1 MGPNPTGS
9 VLIKEG
15 GADAQSRAARRQ
27 ARREGR
33 CPQEQAGVR
42 GAVLGDFRGCGSTLG
57 STGGRERTGV
67 VLSHQV

>member
-1 MGPNPTGS
+1 MGPNPIGS

-27 ARREGR
+27 ARWEGR

-42 GAVLGDFRGCGSTLG
+42 GAVLGDFRG
-57 STGGRERTGV
+57 
-67 VLSHQV
+67 

>member
-9 VLIKEG
+9 VLSKRGRKTE
-15 GADAQSRAARRQ
+15 SRAARRQ

-33 CPQEQAGVR
+33 CPPVAGR
-42 GAVLGDFRGCGSTLG
+42 GGEAVLGDFRGAKPTQLHRR
-57 STGGRERTGV
+57 REQTGV